1 MISRVLHVENEAW
14 NILKQSR
21 EREEKECNLLRHK
34 EMLTGNIVLVPVT
47 SVRTHN

>member
-1 MISRVLHVENEAW
+1 MIIRVLHVENEAW

-21 EREEKECNLLRHK
+21 AREEKECNLLRNK
-34 EMLTGNIVLVPVT
+34 EMLTGNIVPLLVT